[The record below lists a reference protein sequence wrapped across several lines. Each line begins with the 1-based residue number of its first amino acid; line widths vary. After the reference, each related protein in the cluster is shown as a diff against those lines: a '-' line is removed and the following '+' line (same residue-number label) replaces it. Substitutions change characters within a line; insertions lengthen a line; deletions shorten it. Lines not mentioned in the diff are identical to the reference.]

1 MVSGGMKTIIPLG
14 RTGLYIT
21 GLVEERLSCLFS
33 TLKVCSGWIRTLS
46 LLLCRWGEQ
55 VKMNSKFDI
64 FCGTSRGLQG
74 EHMKEAINERRATGL
89 LIVFAGILTLMTV
102 WNPLEKEDHPRRKK
116 AHPLLFEP
124 NRYFPLS
131 GMP

>member
-1 MVSGGMKTIIPLG
+1 MKF
-14 RTGLYIT
+14 
-21 GLVEERLSCLFS
+21 E
-33 TLKVCSGWIRTLS
+33 IRH
-46 LLLCRWGEQ
+46 
-55 VKMNSKFDI
+55 

-124 NRYFPLS
+124 NRYFPSS